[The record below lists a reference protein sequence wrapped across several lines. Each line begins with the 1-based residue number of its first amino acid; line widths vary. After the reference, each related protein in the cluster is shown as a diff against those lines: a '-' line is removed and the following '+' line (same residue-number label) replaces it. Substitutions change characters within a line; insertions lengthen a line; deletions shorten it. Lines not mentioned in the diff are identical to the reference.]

1 MAWDQ
6 SAFDAALKKKYEV
19 AGQQADADTTR
30 ANAAAQDVS
39 QRPEIQARSDAA
51 AMQRAKLASQ
61 TQLGVAGMGEQ
72 GATARAQLNANT
84 QTGIASMQDRGA
96 TARTGMQT
104 GAQLQIAGMENQ
116 LGRDRLNQQGQQFGR
131 SFALDSAKA
140 LDTSRRG
147 WADLGRPTY
156 GDLDTYNKE
165 TKRYE
170 PTIKIPGVTPSAVN
184 PLEQLQGA
192 QDARAAAAGARQGGI
207 GDETPED
214 IRKRRITVATG
225 ASGPW

>member
-1 MAWDQ
+1 MPWDQ
-6 SAFDAALKKKYEV
+6 SQFDAALKKKYEL
-19 AGQQADADTTR
+19 QQQNADT
-30 ANAAAQDVS
+30 ASQDVA

-51 AMQRAKLASQ
+51 AMQRAELASQ
-61 TQLGVAGMGEQ
+61 TQQNIAAANEAGSSARAAAAQQVQKDIADLQNQ
-72 GATARAQLNANT
+72 GANY
-84 QTGIASMQDRGA
+84 
-96 TARTGMQT
+96 RTGLTT
-104 GAQLQIAGMENQ
+104 GTQQSIAGMENQ
-116 LGRDRLNQQGQQFGR
+116 LGRDRLNQQGQQFDR
-131 SFALDSAKA
+131 SFALDSARA

-192 QDARAAAAGARQGGI
+192 QDARSAAAGARQGGI

-214 IRKRRITVATG
+214 IRKRRLTLATG
-225 ASGPW
+225 ASGSW